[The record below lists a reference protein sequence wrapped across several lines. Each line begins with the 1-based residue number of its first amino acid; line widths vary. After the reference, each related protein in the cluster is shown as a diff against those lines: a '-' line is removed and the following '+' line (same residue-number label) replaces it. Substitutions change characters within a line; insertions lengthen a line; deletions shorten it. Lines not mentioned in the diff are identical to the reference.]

1 MAYNLRTGL
10 IGSGDIDINVSLN
23 DLNAAN
29 ITTGVFSAGVIPT
42 LGDAKISDLDAA
54 KLTGTLNVARIADGS
69 ITKSKIGENM
79 VPWAETEIP
88 VLPKSKV
95 DPTHSTQW
103 HVDDIPNL
111 DASKITTGTVA
122 SARLALTSG
131 DIPSLDAS
139 KITTG
144 TVASARLALT
154 SSDIPSL
161 DATKITTGSFAS
173 ADRIPLLPTSKIDSS
188 TTFAKSMI
196 NSEGAWAVGDIP
208 NLPTTKLDAATSD
221 LDLNGNDLIDVNELK
236 FIAQSG
242 NKITGNGTYKTEVTN
257 CDLSSSTNV
266 MPSTHDVL
274 DYNAMNGDYYVL
286 SVGSSYTTIHSS
298 LRSNNVASVPA
309 SCAIEVELSFYYNG
323 LSYDILSRLVVGGTN
338 DEFVDDVIDDTSLS
352 RTTDDTVAATSSTSE
367 GYATVKWTLKF
378 ASSQAGD
385 QINIEPQVKTNYPG
399 ATFGVRSGENTSSG
413 ACFPSMVFKITALP
427 SASTITMYSNGH

>member
-23 DLNAAN
+23 DLNAAD
-29 ITTGVFSAGVIPT
+29 ITTGVFNTSVIPT

-122 SARLALTSG
+122 SARLALTS
-131 DIPSLDAS
+131 
-139 KITTG
+139 
-144 TVASARLALT
+144 
-154 SSDIPSL
+154 SDIPSL

-196 NSEGAWAVGDIP
+196 NSEGTWAVGDIP

-221 LDLNGNDLIDVNELK
+221 LDLNGNDLVDVHELK
-236 FIAQSG
+236 FVHAVHNAVAG
-242 NKITGNGTYKTEVTN
+242 NASYKTEFTN
-257 CDLSSSTNV
+257 CDLSSTTNV
-266 MPSTHDVL
+266 MPSTHDIIGYKAVAAN
-274 DYNAMNGDYYVL
+274 YNHPGNTIT
-286 SVGSSYTTIHSS
+286 SSYELIDSGTLMSFT
-298 LRSNNVASVPA
+298 VP
-309 SCAIEVELSFYYNG
+309 S
-323 LSYDILSRLVVGGTN
+323 SRLVEIELSVYIMSLNAQSVLAMLVNGGTS
-338 DEFVDDVIDDTSLS
+338 DEFADEIIDDSTLTPSTKGTYMASHGMYDNNEYQMTAKWVLHFPAS
-352 RTTDDTVAATSSTSE
+352 EVGETHSIDAQVASGSGTFTIKFGRTNVNI
-367 GYATVKWTLKF
+367 GYPPV
-378 ASSQAGD
+378 
-385 QINIEPQVKTNYPG
+385 I
-399 ATFGVRSGENTSSG
+399 
-413 ACFPSMVFKITALP
+413 FKATALP
-427 SASTITMYSNGH
+427 STAALTVLTL

>member
-42 LGDAKISDLDAA
+42 LGDAKISALDAA

-122 SARLALTSG
+122 SARLALTS
-131 DIPSLDAS
+131 
-139 KITTG
+139 
-144 TVASARLALT
+144 
-154 SSDIPSL
+154 SDIPSL

-196 NSEGAWAVGDIP
+196 NSEGPWAVGDIP

-286 SVGSSYTTIHSS
+286 SVGSSYTTLHSS

-378 ASSQAGD
+378 ASSQVGD

-413 ACFPSMVFKITALP
+413 ACFPSMIFKITALP
-427 SASTITMYSNGH
+427 SASTITMYS

>member
-10 IGSGDIDINVSLN
+10 TGSGDIDINVSLN

-103 HVDDIPNL
+103 HVDDNPN
-111 DASKITTGTVA
+111 
-122 SARLALTSG
+122 
-131 DIPSLDAS
+131 LDAS

-196 NSEGAWAVGDIP
+196 NSTGTFAVSDIP

-221 LDLNGNDLIDVNELK
+221 LDLNGNDLVDVNEIK

-309 SCAIEVELSFYYNG
+309 SCAIEVSSSHFTTTDFLMTYSADLWSEG
-323 LSYDILSRLVVGGTN
+323 RTM
-338 DEFVDDVIDDTSLS
+338 SLS
-352 RTTDDTVAATSSTSE
+352 TMSSTTR
-367 GYATVKWTLKF
+367 A
-378 ASSQAGD
+378 
-385 QINIEPQVKTNYPG
+385 
-399 ATFGVRSGENTSSG
+399 
-413 ACFPSMVFKITALP
+413 
-427 SASTITMYSNGH
+427 

>member
-88 VLPKSKV
+88 LLPKSKV

-103 HVDDIPNL
+103 HVDDIPN
-111 DASKITTGTVA
+111 
-122 SARLALTSG
+122 
-131 DIPSLDAS
+131 LDAS

-196 NSEGAWAVGDIP
+196 NSTGTFAVSDIP

-221 LDLNGNDLIDVNELK
+221 IDMNGNDLVDVNELK

-257 CDLSSSTNV
+257 CDLSSATNM

-286 SVGSSYTTIHSS
+286 SVGTSYTTLHSS

-309 SCAIEVELSFYYNG
+309 SCAIEVELSFYYNA
-323 LSYDILSRLVVGGTN
+323 LSYDLLSRLVVGGTD

-413 ACFPSMVFKITALP
+413 ACFPSMIFKITALP

>member
-103 HVDDIPNL
+103 
-111 DASKITTGTVA
+111 
-122 SARLALTSG
+122 
-131 DIPSLDAS
+131 
-139 KITTG
+139 
-144 TVASARLALT
+144 
-154 SSDIPSL
+154 
-161 DATKITTGSFAS
+161 
-173 ADRIPLLPTSKIDSS
+173 
-188 TTFAKSMI
+188 
-196 NSEGAWAVGDIP
+196 
-208 NLPTTKLDAATSD
+208 ATSD
-221 LDLNGNDLIDVNELK
+221 LDLNGNDLVDVNELK

-286 SVGSSYTTIHSS
+286 SVGSSYTTLHSS

-352 RTTDDTVAATSSTSE
+352 RTTDDTVAAESSSTPS
-367 GYATVKWTLKF
+367 GYTTVKWTLKF
-378 ASSQAGD
+378 DASQAGD
-385 QINIEPQVKTNYPG
+385 QINIEPQLKTNYPG
-399 ATFGVRSGENTSSG
+399 ATFTVRSGENTSSG
-413 ACFPSMVFKITALP
+413 VCFPSMVFKITALP

>member
-122 SARLALTSG
+122 SARLALTS
-131 DIPSLDAS
+131 
-139 KITTG
+139 
-144 TVASARLALT
+144 
-154 SSDIPSL
+154 SDIPSL

-173 ADRIPLLPTSKIDSS
+173 ADRIPLLPTSKINPA

-196 NSEGAWAVGDIP
+196 NSTGTFAVSDIP
-208 NLPTTKLDAATSD
+208 NLPTTKLDAATSE
-221 LDLNGNDLIDVNELK
+221 LDLNGNDLVDVNELK

-286 SVGSSYTTIHSS
+286 SVGTSYTTLHSS

-309 SCAIEVELSFYYNG
+309 SCAIEVELSFYYNA
-323 LSYDILSRLVVGGTN
+323 LSYDLLSRLVVGGTD

-413 ACFPSMVFKITALP
+413 ACFPSMIFKITALP

>member
-173 ADRIPLLPTSKIDSS
+173 ADRIPLLPTSKIDS
-188 TTFAKSMI
+188 KNI
-196 NSEGAWAVGDIP
+196 
-208 NLPTTKLDAATSD
+208 TK
-221 LDLNGNDLIDVNELK
+221 
-236 FIAQSG
+236 
-242 NKITGNGTYKTEVTN
+242 
-257 CDLSSSTNV
+257 
-266 MPSTHDVL
+266 
-274 DYNAMNGDYYVL
+274 
-286 SVGSSYTTIHSS
+286 
-298 LRSNNVASVPA
+298 
-309 SCAIEVELSFYYNG
+309 
-323 LSYDILSRLVVGGTN
+323 
-338 DEFVDDVIDDTSLS
+338 
-352 RTTDDTVAATSSTSE
+352 
-367 GYATVKWTLKF
+367 
-378 ASSQAGD
+378 
-385 QINIEPQVKTNYPG
+385 
-399 ATFGVRSGENTSSG
+399 
-413 ACFPSMVFKITALP
+413 
-427 SASTITMYSNGH
+427 

>member
-103 HVDDIPNL
+103 HVDDIPN
-111 DASKITTGTVA
+111 
-122 SARLALTSG
+122 
-131 DIPSLDAS
+131 LDAS

-286 SVGSSYTTIHSS
+286 SVGSSYTTLHSS

-352 RTTDDTVAATSSTSE
+352 RTTEGTLVAESSASSS

-378 ASSQAGD
+378 DASQAGD
-385 QINIEPQVKTNYPG
+385 QINIEPQLKTNYPG
-399 ATFGVRSGENTSSG
+399 ATFGVRSGENTTSG
-413 ACFPSMVFKITALP
+413 VCFASMVFKIMGLP
-427 SASTITMYSNGH
+427 STSTITMYSS

>member
-54 KLTGTLNVARIADGS
+54 KLTGTLNVARIADDS

-122 SARLALTSG
+122 SARLALTS
-131 DIPSLDAS
+131 
-139 KITTG
+139 
-144 TVASARLALT
+144 
-154 SSDIPSL
+154 SDIPSL
-161 DATKITTGSFAS
+161 DATKITTGTFAS
-173 ADRIPLLPTSKIDSS
+173 ADRIPLLPSSKIDSS

-196 NSEGAWAVGDIP
+196 NSTGTFAVSDIP

-221 LDLNGNDLIDVNELK
+221 IDMNGNDLVDVNELK

-257 CDLSSSTNV
+257 CDLSSATNV
-266 MPSTHDVL
+266 MPSTHDIL
-274 DYNAMNGDYYVL
+274 DYNAVNGDYYVL
-286 SVGSSYTTIHSS
+286 SVGTSYTTLHSS

-309 SCAIEVELSFYYNG
+309 SCAIEVELSFYYNA
-323 LSYDILSRLVVGGTN
+323 LSYDLLSRLVVGGTD
-338 DEFVDDVIDDTSLS
+338 DEFVDDVIDDTTLS
-352 RTTDDTVAATSSTSE
+352 RTTDDTVAATGSATSA

>member
-10 IGSGDIDINVSLN
+10 IGSGDIDINVSLS

-29 ITTGVFSAGVIPT
+29 ITTGVFSAAVIPE
-42 LGDAKISDLDAA
+42 LSKDKISNA
-54 KLTGTLNVARIADGS
+54 GS
-69 ITKSKIGENM
+69 
-79 VPWAETEIP
+79 WAETEIP
-88 VLPKSKV
+88 TLPKAKIGTDGTWVAS
-95 DPTHSTQW
+95 
-103 HVDDIPNL
+103 DIPDL
-111 DASKITTGTVA
+111 DASKVASGTIA
-122 SARLALTSG
+122 SARLDLLTTDIPDLATTKITGGTFDVARIPALNVGQITSG
-131 DIPSLDAS
+131 TFASSFIPDLAAS
-139 KITTG
+139 KITSGSLDTG
-144 TVASARLALT
+144 R
-154 SSDIPSL
+154 IPDL
-161 DATKITTGSFAS
+161 DATKITTGTFAS

-196 NSEGAWAVGDIP
+196 NSTGTFAVSDIP

-221 LDLNGNDLIDVNELK
+221 LDLNGNDLVDVNELK

-286 SVGSSYTTIHSS
+286 SVGTSYTTLHSS

-309 SCAIEVELSFYYNG
+309 SCAIEVELSFYYNA
-323 LSYDILSRLVVGGTN
+323 LSYDLLSRLVVGGTD
-338 DEFVDDVIDDTSLS
+338 DEFVDDVIDDTTLS

>member
-122 SARLALTSG
+122 SARLALTS
-131 DIPSLDAS
+131 
-139 KITTG
+139 
-144 TVASARLALT
+144 
-154 SSDIPSL
+154 SDIPSL

-196 NSEGAWAVGDIP
+196 NSTGTFAVSDIP

-286 SVGSSYTTIHSS
+286 SVDSSYTTLHSS

-309 SCAIEVELSFYYNG
+309 SCAIEVELSFYYNA
-323 LSYDILSRLVVGGTN
+323 LSYDLLSRLVVGGTN